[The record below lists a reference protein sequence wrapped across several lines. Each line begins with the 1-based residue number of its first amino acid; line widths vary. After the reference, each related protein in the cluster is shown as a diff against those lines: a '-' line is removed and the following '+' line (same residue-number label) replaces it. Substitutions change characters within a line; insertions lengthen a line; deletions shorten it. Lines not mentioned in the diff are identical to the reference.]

1 MRYKDETNRGQSRG
15 SPLCGGGILS
25 PLIGGFPRGVHRPR
39 AMKPVSVQVI
49 TYAPTAFYHCQHCEL
64 AFREVGLGER
74 VRREAAA
81 NALPDDLAR
90 DFQALS
96 DWIHGLLDTFGSR
109 IRVRV
114 VDAASIEGF
123 VKSILHRSRRFPMF
137 IVDGN
142 QRITGFDREALDAA
156 LARRFS
162 SLDEP
167 STGGGAPV

>member
-1 MRYKDETNRGQSRG
+1 
-15 SPLCGGGILS
+15 
-25 PLIGGFPRGVHRPR
+25 
-39 AMKPVSVQVI
+39 MKPVAIEVI

-74 VRREAAA
+74 VRREAVA

-123 VKSILHRSRRFPMF
+123 VKSVRHRVGRYPAVIIDGRSADAGTDFQALQPLIERRL
-137 IVDGN
+137 
-142 QRITGFDREALDAA
+142 TAT
-156 LARRFS
+156 ARH
-162 SLDEP
+162 
-167 STGGGAPV
+167 